1 MKKNTLIMLATLAL
15 SQGAYAD
22 SASWEQTRT
31 GCTIYAAG
39 FYNSTPFSDLSV
51 PRNISSITEVSW
63 IWNTIPNG
71 NTATEVLLC
80 YRQPYATVDK
90 VCADISADQI
100 GTTSIFDTED
110 ARVKG
115 SSKSKGVKRVKGSSI
130 ILTL

>member
-1 MKKNTLIMLATLAL
+1 MSSEL
-15 SQGAYAD
+15 GAIH
-22 SASWEQTRT
+22 
-31 GCTIYAAG
+31 TIYAAG

-115 SSKSKGVKRVKGSSI
+115 SSKSKGVKYHIDALVISRYI
-130 ILTL
+130 PPYA